1 MANHANDGLA
11 RLAPLHDLKDF
22 KVANHNLDVRG
33 WEVIGSDGKRIGKV
47 DDLIVDRELMKVRY
61 LDIDVDKDH
70 VLVDT
75 DPRHILIPIGAAQ
88 LDDDGDQVFISLD
101 RNSLSRFPF
110 YRGGAVDSEYEYRV
124 MHAVTSPNDTYAQQT
139 TTQNSPNAEFYG
151 RDQFNEDR
159 FYGNRHQRSQAMPQ
173 DQSHL
178 HTSTS
183 NFNTNPNFNTGPSS
197 YSDANLGSG
206 THATS
211 GMGSGT
217 GMHSNS
223 GLGATGSSSNSNMD
237 SNPIQNDIATIE
249 RLRAMLEQG
258 TITQEE
264 FTALKRK
271 AIGL

>member
-22 KVANHNLDVRG
+22 KVANRNLDVRG

-61 LDIDVDKDH
+61 LDVDVDKEH

-88 LDDDGDQVFISLD
+88 LDDDGDQVFVGLDQMSLA
-101 RNSLSRFPF
+101 RFPF
-110 YRGGAVDSEYEYRV
+110 YRGGAVDADYEYRV
-124 MHAVTSPNDTYAQQT
+124 MHAITSPTDTQSQQT
-139 TTQNSPNAEFYG
+139 QANTQQVSPNADFYG
-151 RDQFNEDR
+151 REHFNEDR
-159 FYGNRHQRSQAMPQ
+159 FYGNRHQRSQSHAQ
-173 DQSHL
+173 DQSHFQG
-178 HTSTS
+178 T
-183 NFNTNPNFNTGPSS
+183 NT
-197 YSDANLGSG
+197 NLGSNTG
-206 THATS
+206 YSSNTGVGA
-211 GMGSGT
+211 GSGT
-217 GMHSNS
+217 
-223 GLGATGSSSNSNMD
+223 D
-237 SNPIQNDIATIE
+237 SRPVQDDIATIE
-249 RLRAMLEQG
+249 RLRAMLEEG